1 MYDLEIRNALV
12 YDGSG
17 KKPYYSNVTVTAGKI
32 VYIGEEKHSAK
43 RIVDAQGLSLAPG
56 FIDSHSHSDLTIFK
70 DPHREHVLRMGVT
83 TEIAGQCGHSI
94 TPDNGSMSSETRK
107 SVSGSTLQRF
117 TDMTSA
123 IDAVNKLELGTNQC
137 YFTGHGLLRGTV
149 IGTEARFADI
159 YEIERMQ
166 KMLEHEVKR
175 GSAGMS
181 TGLSYVP
188 GIYSDTREL
197 TMLAKTAGENGGMYV
212 THSRS
217 ESMGLFDSVQE
228 CIDIARD
235 GNVPVNISHF
245 KCVGKKFWGRCEKA
259 LGMIDA
265 AIKDGLNITLDAYPY
280 IAASTTT
287 LSAIPPQFLSKGVDN
302 FAKSLE
308 NPDVVKAIYRE
319 IFEVND
325 PSWDNSIYYV
335 GLENFLIVRAKE
347 TPWAIGKTYAQ
358 MGEELG
364 MSPFDAMIHLLKANH
379 ATVYECRFSMCEE
392 NVEMI
397 LKHPK
402 CMVGSDGIYRLGD
415 LSAHPRAFGTFPRYL
430 GHYIRKRGILSRE
443 EAIRR
448 ITSMPAQTYGLKDKG
463 RITVGYDADLVLFD
477 YDSITD
483 NLDYANPFKPN
494 EGIYQVYV
502 SGELVLENNEP
513 TGIYNGKY
521 LRRAGI
527 DKI

>member
-1 MYDLEIRNALV
+1 MYDLEIRNALI

-17 KKPYYSNVTVTAGKI
+17 KDSYYSNVTVTDGKI
-32 VYIGEEKHSAK
+32 VYIGKDKHSAK
-43 RIVDAQGLSLAPG
+43 HIVDADGLALAPG
-56 FIDSHSHSDLTIFK
+56 FIDCHSHSDQSIIK
-70 DPHREHVLRMGVT
+70 APHRENALRMGVT

-94 TPDNGSMSSETRK
+94 SPDDGSMSSETRK
-107 SVSGSTLQRF
+107 SVNGSTLVALK
-117 TDMTSA
+117 DMPTV
-123 IDAVNKLELGTNQC
+123 IDTVNRLELGTNQY
-137 YFTGHGLLRGTV
+137 YFTGHALLRGTV
-149 IGTEARFADI
+149 IGTEARFADT

-235 GNVPVNISHF
+235 GNVAVNISHF
-245 KCVGKKFWGRCEKA
+245 KCVGKEFWGRCEKA
-259 LGMIDA
+259 LSMIDA
-265 AIKDGLNITLDAYPY
+265 AISDGLNITLDAYPY

-287 LSAIPPQFLSKGVDN
+287 LSAIPPQFLEKGVDA
-302 FAKSLE
+302 FAESLN

-364 MSPFDAMIHLLKANH
+364 MSPFDAMIQLLKANH
-379 ATVYECRFSMCEE
+379 GTVFECRFSMCEE
-392 NVEMI
+392 NVETI

-402 CMVGSDGIYRLGD
+402 CMVGSDGIYLPGD

-430 GHYIRKRGILSRE
+430 GHYIRKREILSRE
-443 EAIRR
+443 EGIRR

-463 RITVGYDADLVLFD
+463 RIAVGCDADLVLFD

-483 NLDYANPFKPN
+483 NLDYTNPFKPN

-502 SGELVLENNEP
+502 SGELVLENNEL
-513 TGIYNGKY
+513 TGVFNGKY
-521 LRRAGI
+521 LRRERI
-527 DKI
+527 